1 MAAPRDN
8 LAKFFDEYTLTGEKL
23 GGDLNGAIYGCVD
36 RRNKKFVVKVIIAIR
51 KMYEEGLL
59 IQRALSDYCPNVT
72 PIRALYYL
80 TTKTAGIDAFSAHV
94 KVFASYPK
102 DDVIL
107 AVLPRASEGD
117 LGDVSLARPL
127 GLRTIKDSVR
137 IFAQVAEAVNAIHTR
152 GFVHCD
158 IKVQNVLVH
167 RTKQGR
173 LQASLND
180 FDFACKIGE
189 PVYIGRNSHSGPEF
203 LQAERTYHR
212 LSASPWQDVWA
223 MGIMLYIIFTGN
235 LPIEFY
241 PHDDT
246 NREAAWRKMT
256 YSAEF
261 VYPEV
266 LTADQTSLLKMM
278 LTRDWFERP
287 TMAAVL
293 QHPLILECTRKPLP
307 PPSRLAVLTQ
317 YYDEADE
324 LMQE

>member
-1 MAAPRDN
+1 MSAQRDN

-36 RRNKKFVVKVIIAIR
+36 RRNNRFVVKVIIAYR
-51 KMYEEGLL
+51 SAYEEGLL
-59 IQRALSDYCPNVT
+59 RQRALSDCPNVT
-72 PIRALYYL
+72 KIQALYYM
-80 TTKTAGIDAFSAHV
+80 TTATVGIDAFSAHV
-94 KVFASYPK
+94 EAFARYPGET
-102 DDVIL
+102 VIL

-127 GLRTIKDSVR
+127 GFRSIKDTVR
-137 IFAQVAEAVNAIHTR
+137 LFAQVAEAVAAIHAR
-152 GFVHCD
+152 GFVHND

-180 FDFACKIGE
+180 FDFVRKTGE
-189 PVYIGRNSHSGPEF
+189 LVLIRLNSHSGPEF
-203 LQAERTYHR
+203 LRAEETYHR

-223 MGIMLYIIFTGN
+223 MGIMLYILFTGD
-235 LPIEFY
+235 LPIAFY
-241 PHDDT
+241 PYDKATKQD
-246 NREAAWRKMT
+246 AWRGMT
-256 YSAEF
+256 YWGKL
-261 VYPEV
+261 VYPEF
-266 LTADQTSLLKMM
+266 LTADQVSLLKMM
-278 LTRDWFERP
+278 LTRDWSERP

-307 PPSRLAVLTQ
+307 PPSRLKVLAQ